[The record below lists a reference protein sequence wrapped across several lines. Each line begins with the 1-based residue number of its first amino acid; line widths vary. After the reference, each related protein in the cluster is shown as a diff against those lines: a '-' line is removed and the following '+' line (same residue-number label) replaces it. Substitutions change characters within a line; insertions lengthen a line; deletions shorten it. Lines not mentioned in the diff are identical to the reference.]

1 MHKIS
6 IVTAIFN
13 AISNNNGKEYLEQM
27 FKSIHNQDYEN
38 IEHLII
44 DGKSD
49 DGTIEYID
57 FLKNKYASKP
67 VKIFSEK
74 DSGIYNAMNKG
85 ILKSEGE
92 FIAFMNA
99 DDYYLENDAIT
110 LLYNAIINNENVQ
123 FSCSNTAIL
132 GIKKKIY
139 LQKAD
144 IYSAIYRMPFCH
156 QTMLCKKELFNK
168 YGLFDESYKISADYD
183 FILKIILGAERGI
196 EIDKQLVLFRLGG
209 ESYKNIKTNIENVKN
224 ILFKFYNRKIITLE
238 ECKNLF
244 LQKYNF
250 KLFVKVI
257 FFDILDNKQIKNKYI
272 KKSLLRKLKYTSI
285 IWAIFSIKRFLKFRF
300 IFKPIENYIK
310 KIKQK

>member
-6 IVTAIFN
+6 IVTVILN
-13 AISNNNGKEYLEQM
+13 IISNKNGKEYLEQM

-92 FIAFMNA
+92 LIAFMNA
-99 DDYYLENDAIT
+99 DDYYLENDAIN

-257 FFDILDNKQIKNKYI
+257 FLNIFDENKIKDKHIKNLIHK
-272 KKSLLRKLKYTSI
+272 KLKYISVIST
-285 IWAIFSIKRFLKFRF
+285 IKRFLKFRF